1 MKKLIDWLSKHRLI
15 NIQIALIYFLFMVLS
30 HDTATKIADWLKRTL
45 TLQTYNL
52 VITIAVTICLIL
64 MMTYIIRVIPEIKA
78 YRKKL
83 IYPVVSILLM
93 IVAYKFLLVVNIEA
107 IHFFQYALLAILIFP
122 LIKSYG
128 DTVIWATLLGIVDET
143 YQYIILNPA
152 FQYFDFNDII
162 LNLLGAGLGVSI
174 MALFVLSDSSELLH
188 RKLFSPGIITVVL
201 ITLLMGI
208 LVSLNI
214 LKLYPDE
221 SPTNNFFSI
230 ILNRA
235 QPSGT
240 FWTELYGDRVYH
252 ILSPREGIIIILA
265 LLFFY
270 KTLDYHTEFE
280 VES

>member
-1 MKKLIDWLSKHRLI
+1 MKKMIDWLSKHRLI
-15 NIQIALIYFLFMVLS
+15 NIQIAIIYFLFIVLS

-52 VITIAVTICLIL
+52 VITIAVIVCLIL
-64 MMTYIIRVIPEIKA
+64 MMTFIIRAIPEIKA

-93 IVAYKFLLVVNIEA
+93 IVAYKYLLIVNIEA
-107 IHFFQYALLAILIFP
+107 IHYFQYAIMALLIFP

-128 DTVIWATLLGIVDET
+128 DTVIWATLLGTVDET
-143 YQYIILNPA
+143 YQYIILNPT
-152 FQYFDFNDII
+152 FQYFDFNDIV
-162 LNLLGAGLGVSI
+162 LNLLGAGLWVSI
-174 MALFVLSDSSELLH
+174 IALFSLSDSFKLLH
-188 RKLFSPGIITVVL
+188 RKLFSPGVITVIL

-208 LVSLNI
+208 LLLLNI

-252 ILSPREGIIIILA
+252 VLSPREGIIIILA

-270 KTLDYHTEFE
+270 KTLDYYTELKA
-280 VES
+280 ES